1 MVYLVFTGVLSFLG
15 INLFNAS
22 FISCLHALT
31 IFFGPCN
38 NTFMDGRL
46 NGLHRCTRHT
56 IRHFFIYSNSNVFHD
71 TIEIKVFAQVC
82 KLDLSSL
89 MEAIIFLIKEFFSN
103 SFLVI

>member
-1 MVYLVFTGVLSFLG
+1 MAYLVFMGVLNFLG

-22 FISCLHALT
+22 FISSLHVLT
-31 IFFGPCN
+31 KFFRPCN

-56 IRHFFIYSNSNVFHD
+56 NKLFFIYSNVLHD
-71 TIEIKVFAQVC
+71 TIEIKAFAQVC

-89 MEAIIFLIKEFFSN
+89 MEAIFF
-103 SFLVI
+103 